1 MRFSGFLAI
10 TRPTNSCVAGLAA
23 IVAYL
28 IDTSALHRQ
37 LPALLGTMI
46 PEFLLLFFVVAL
58 VTAAGN
64 VINDFFDTKI
74 DAINRPDRPIPS
86 GKVSRGAAQGFAAT
100 LFLAGILVS
109 FFTNAL
115 CIGIA
120 IINSLLLIAYAAKLK
135 STPLLGNVA
144 VAYLAASIFLF
155 GGAFNGWSGLVR
167 IIPIAAITFFAMLSR
182 ELLKDAEDVEGD
194 EAGGADTLPIRIGI
208 KKTAEIAL
216 IITFFAVA
224 VSFIPYFWW
233 GAWYLGGIIAVDIII
248 IIAVVRGLK
257 CVTPACIKA
266 SGASSL
272 LKAGMFASLVVFT
285 LSAVFI

>member
-1 MRFSGFLAI
+1 MRLSGFLTI

-28 IDTSALHRQ
+28 IDT
-37 LPALLGTMI
+37 GTVI
-46 PEFLLLFFVVAL
+46 PETLLLFAVVAL
-58 VTAAGN
+58 ITAAGN
-64 VINDFFDTKI
+64 VINDFFDAKI
-74 DAINRPDRPIPS
+74 DEVNRPDRPIPS
-86 GKVSRGAAQGFAAT
+86 GKVSRSAARGFAVT

-120 IINSLLLIAYAAKLK
+120 IINSLLLIAYAAKLR
-135 STPLLGNVA
+135 STPLLGNIA
-144 VAYLAASIFLF
+144 VAYLSASIFLF
-155 GGAFNGWSGLVR
+155 GGAFNGWTGLIH
-167 IIPIAAITFFAMLSR
+167 IIPIAVITFFAMVSR
-182 ELLKDAEDVEGD
+182 ELLKDAEDIEGD
-194 EAGGADTLPIRIGI
+194 LAGGADTVPIRIGI

-224 VSFIPYFWW
+224 ASFIPYFWW
-233 GAWYLGGIIAVDIII
+233 GGWYLSGILVVDVIII
-248 IIAVVRGLK
+248 FAACRGLH
-257 CVTPACIKA
+257 CETSSCLKA
-266 SGASSL
+266 SHASSI